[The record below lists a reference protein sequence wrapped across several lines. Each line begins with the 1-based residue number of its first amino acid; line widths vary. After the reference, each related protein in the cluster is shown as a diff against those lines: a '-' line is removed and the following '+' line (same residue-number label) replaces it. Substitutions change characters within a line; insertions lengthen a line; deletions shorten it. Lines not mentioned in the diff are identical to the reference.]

1 MKKNKISYLLL
12 LFTVLF
18 LSSCIKDLDVEPI
31 DPNVSTPNN
40 LFKDDAAYKQVLA
53 KIYAS
58 YALSGQ
64 AGGGGGDADI
74 SGIDEG
80 FGNYLRQL
88 WALQELSTDEA
99 IIAWDDATIKNF
111 HWHTW
116 APNDVFI
123 AALYSRIFYSITI
136 SNEFIRNVD
145 AKMGSASGTFLED
158 LKNFKAEARF
168 LRAFSYYHAID
179 MFGNVPFVTEDDE
192 PGAFF
197 PEQINRADLFEYIES
212 ELIAIDSEL
221 GAPGFEYGRAD
232 QAAAWMLLAKLYMN
246 AEVYTGTGRYTDVL
260 TQIIKVIGVGYSI
273 DPNYQSV
280 FCADNNNSP
289 EIIYPI
295 CFDGQN
301 TQQYGGMT
309 FILHASNGG
318 GMPLNGIDGGWGGIR
333 TIQDFTALFGIDET
347 NFTVVDTNL
356 VYDNEGDARAEFFFC
371 PQEVKID
378 GTIKYPKWDWDITNV
393 GTFTHGIGVTKFKNI
408 TSTGGEAPN
417 VHPTFVSTDFP
428 VFRLADA
435 YLMYAEA
442 VLKGGTG
449 GDAGTGLG
457 YVNALRQR
465 AYGDNSGNINNS
477 ELTLDFILEERA
489 RELYWEGHRRTDL
502 IRFGKFTGGDYVWEW
517 KGNTQTGTATESYRD
532 LYPIPSNDLNANPN
546 LVQNTGY

>member
-1 MKKNKISYLLL
+1 MKKIKISYLLL
-12 LFTVLF
+12 LFTVFL
-18 LSSCIKDLDVEPI
+18 LSSCVKDLDVEPI

-40 LFKDDAAYKQVLA
+40 LFKDEAAYKQALA

-58 YALSGQ
+58 YAISGQ
-64 AGGGGGDADI
+64 TGGGGGNADI
-74 SGIDEG
+74 QGIDEN

-88 WALQELSTDEA
+88 WGLQELSTDEA

-123 AALYSRIFYSITI
+123 AALYSRIFYSISI

-158 LKNFKAEARF
+158 LKKFKAEARF

-179 MFGNVPFVTEDDE
+179 MFGNVPFVTEEDL
-192 PGAFF
+192 PGAFL
-197 PEQINRADLFEYIES
+197 PEQINRADLFDYIES

-232 QAAAWMLLAKLYMN
+232 QAAAWMLLAKLYLN
-246 AEVYTGTGRYTDVL
+246 SEVYTGTGRYTDVI
-260 TQIIKVIGVGYSI
+260 TQVNKVIGTGYTI

-280 FCADNNNSP
+280 FCADNNNSL

-333 TIQDFTALFGIDET
+333 TIQ
-347 NFTVVDTNL
+347 NFTT
-356 VYDNEGDARAEFFFC
+356 GFFGATETDFSPAD
-371 PQEVKID
+371 PQFSGITDKRGMFYFNSD
-378 GTIKYPKWDWDITNV
+378 DWQWDITNV
-393 GTFTHGIGVTKFKNI
+393 GTFTNGIGVTKFKNVTI
-408 TSTGGEAPN
+408 SGTDTIEAPN
-417 VHPTFVSTDFP
+417 AHPTFVSTDFP

-442 VLKGGTG
+442 VLRGGTG
-449 GDAGTGLG
+449 GNAATALG
-457 YVNALRQR
+457 YINDLRER
-465 AYGDNSGNINNS
+465 AYGDASGNVAS
-477 ELTLDFILEERA
+477 LTLDFILDERA
-489 RELYWEGHRRTDL
+489 RELYWEAHRRTDL
-502 IRFGKFTGGDYVWEW
+502 IRFGKFTGDDYVWEW
-517 KGNTQTGTATESYRD
+517 KGNTQAGTATESYRD